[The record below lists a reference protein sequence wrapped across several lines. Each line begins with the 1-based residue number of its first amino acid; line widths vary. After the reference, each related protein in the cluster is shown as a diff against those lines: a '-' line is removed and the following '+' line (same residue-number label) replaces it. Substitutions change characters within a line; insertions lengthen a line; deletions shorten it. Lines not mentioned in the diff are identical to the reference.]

1 TLFTCAKKWDP
12 PIVKVADDGERISR
26 KRQRDVEQLPL
37 LRVEDPD
44 IAVVVWSRRRRH
56 VRTHDRRDKLI
67 DGVEGEQRKAG
78 SRKTRKIDAHG
89 RNARSPPTCESN
101 SSTRRIEA

>member
-1 TLFTCAKKWDP
+1 LPHAIGIGYLCLETQRVGFVGHVDAQQRRELTLFTCAKKWDP

-26 KRQRDVEQLPL
+26 KRQRDVEHLPL

-67 DGVEGEQRKAG
+67 DGVEGEQR
-78 SRKTRKIDAHG
+78 
-89 RNARSPPTCESN
+89 
-101 SSTRRIEA
+101 